1 MAAVRVVAPAP
12 ETDVQSDAY
21 LYWLRDLLWP
31 ARVERYGGALLVSGA
46 PAIEHQD
53 VWGRLYAW
61 LLAWADGVAWGA
73 DPGGAPRGEVFQ
85 ASELRLEGAGIPRPE
100 RGRAPDNGL
109 PDLALRRADNPLSR
123 VVPSAPGSRG
133 RAGYLEG
140 RPDLLV
146 EVLSPGTAEHDRTTK
161 RRAFA
166 AAGVPHY
173 WLVDWRRRRV
183 AVLTRPVGGDYTAE
197 ATVALAEVR
206 WPPEDPDAP
215 RWGDHPHFPRG

>member
-1 MAAVRVVAPAP
+1 MAAVRAVAPAP
-12 ETDVQSDAY
+12 EADVQSDAY
-21 LYWLRDLLWP
+21 LYWLRGLLWP

-61 LLAWADGVAWGA
+61 LLAWADGAPWGG
-73 DPGGAPRGEVFQ
+73 DPGG
-85 ASELRLEGAGIPRPE
+85 
-100 RGRAPDNGL
+100 
-109 PDLALRRADNPLSR
+109 
-123 VVPSAPGSRG
+123 VPSAPGARG

-166 AAGVPHY
+166 AAGVPH
-173 WLVDWRRRRV
+173 
-183 AVLTRPVGGDYTAE
+183 
-197 ATVALAEVR
+197 
-206 WPPEDPDAP
+206 
-215 RWGDHPHFPRG
+215 